1 MIDRDAIAQAL
12 GFTRS
17 DIDMVL
23 ELFLHDAHAS
33 VKAIGAAI
41 ESEDYAT
48 IADAAH
54 AVKGS
59 AGNFRLDAIYEHTK
73 ALEAAAKNGDTGYD
87 YPAALSQLETLL
99 SEV

>member
-12 GFTRS
+12 GFARS

-33 VKAIGAAI
+33 VKAIGTAIEAKDYAAI
-41 ESEDYAT
+41 AN
-48 IADAAH
+48 AAH
-54 AVKGS
+54 AIKGS
-59 AGNFRLDAIYEHTK
+59 AGNFRLAAIYEHTK
-73 ALEAAAKNGDTGYD
+73 ALEAAARNADAAYD
-87 YPAALSQLETLL
+87 YPAALSRLETLL